1 VNPLSLFL
9 RTKNMICSRDVSNI
23 DRTYEILARARA
35 RAQAQVHGC
44 NILSLVEKGVC
55 LGYVF
60 FFHESFLIRT
70 EIIKSEPYVYFCTI
84 LALQCLLF

>member
-1 VNPLSLFL
+1 
-9 RTKNMICSRDVSNI
+9 MICSRDVSNI
-23 DRTYEILARARA
+23 DRTYEILARA

-60 FFHESFLIRT
+60 FFIIRT
-70 EIIKSEPYVYFCTI
+70 EIIKSEPYVSF
-84 LALQCLLF
+84 